1 MKKEYRDLIEKIFK
15 EVKKFYGKN
24 LVSFVIFG
32 SVAKETTSPYSDI
45 DLLIISKN
53 LPDGRTKRVI
63 EFIENIEKKVEKDI
77 KKLRK
82 KEIFTELSPVIKKP
96 EEVKTGSFLFLD
108 MIEDAIIYYD
118 KNEFFRNY
126 LNTLKEKLKRYGA
139 KKVYKKGGYYW
150 VIKEDFNIKEGIEI

>member
-82 KEIFTELSPVIKKP
+82 EEIFTELSPLIKKP

>member
-1 MKKEYRDLIEKIFK
+1 MKKEYRDLIKKIFK
-15 EVKKFYGKN
+15 EVKKFYGEN

-45 DLLIISKN
+45 DLLIVSKN
-53 LPDGRTKRVI
+53 LPDGRAKRVI
-63 EFIENIEKKVEKDI
+63 EFIENIEKKVEKDV

-82 KEIFTELSPVIKKP
+82 KEIFTELSPIIKKP
-96 EEVKTGSFLFLD
+96 EEIKTGSFLFLD

-139 KKVYKKGGYYW
+139 KKIYKKGGYYW
-150 VIKEDFNIKEGIEI
+150 VIKENFNIKEGIEI